1 MALQSQR
8 VVLGAADPVVLHG
21 NPAPVIDSIIE
32 TALGGQTSYDDAPVA
47 RASGNRG
54 HTTQAAQGVIVS
66 SSQGIGSLREQCSE
80 YGSTHSRQG
89 HQDRSITLPGRLCCR
104 PVVACS
110 ELLRAVL
117 QALKGLAQLLIE
129 HVETAAENL
138 DVSGGRCGCTRG
150 HREWIGA
157 QSGQDSSR
165 IKASDAMCF
174 QQLGDGSLAHHAGA
188 VRRGDDSPQG
198 QHPVIG
204 EVAAKVKELWVIAPQ
219 LVTQAVTEAR
229 PQAGQLFGNAGPLAQ
244 LNQERIKR
252 FQTAQTTG
260 VGAQCIGKHR
270 GIAAVILGSCWRET
284 VTEAVELSG
293 VDGMD
298 LEATVEQTF
307 DNRAV
312 RNLNRHLHQ
321 LRLRLC
327 KFEDPARHA
336 GKTLAS
342 VLEDLFSEP
351 VPVGLQH
358 TDMVRLGRPI
368 DAHLELFLMHVLLLL
383 ANV

>member
-1 MALQSQR
+1 MVVALQSQR
-8 VVLGAADPVVLHG
+8 VVLGAADPGVLHG

-32 TALGGQTSYDDAPVA
+32 TAVGGQTSYDDAPVA

-117 QALKGLAQLLIE
+117 QALKGLTQLLIE

-157 QSGQDSSR
+157 QSGQDPSR

-174 QQLGDGSLAHHAGA
+174 TAT
-188 VRRGDDSPQG
+188 P
-198 QHPVIG
+198 
-204 EVAAKVKELWVIAPQ
+204 APM
-219 LVTQAVTEAR
+219 VSMRYFV
-229 PQAGQLFGNAGPLAQ
+229 
-244 LNQERIKR
+244 
-252 FQTAQTTG
+252 G
-260 VGAQCIGKHR
+260 VG
-270 GIAAVILGSCWRET
+270 
-284 VTEAVELSG
+284 
-293 VDGMD
+293 
-298 LEATVEQTF
+298 
-307 DNRAV
+307 
-312 RNLNRHLHQ
+312 
-321 LRLRLC
+321 
-327 KFEDPARHA
+327 
-336 GKTLAS
+336 LA
-342 VLEDLFSEP
+342 
-351 VPVGLQH
+351 
-358 TDMVRLGRPI
+358 
-368 DAHLELFLMHVLLLL
+368 
-383 ANV
+383 